1 MIPLALKPSFLG
13 AFVGSGCSPSPP
25 WGWAKTEPVKKVKI
39 IMKAAAAK
47 DFKRLSTMPFLKFA
61 AKIRVGRQKRA
72 RIALI
77 KKIDADFLFPL
88 PKLFHMGVIT
98 KSYRK

>member
-1 MIPLALKPSFLG
+1 
-13 AFVGSGCSPSPP
+13 
-25 WGWAKTEPVKKVKI
+25 
-39 IMKAAAAK
+39 
-47 DFKRLSTMPFLKFA
+47 MPFLKFA